1 MLVRR
6 MNNITSLAISIKGK
20 GEEMANGISN
30 LDKGKQKNEKVLFL
44 EMALLE
50 MKNERK
56 SHAA

>member
-1 MLVRR
+1 